1 MSKVEELK
9 LAAAKLTPEE
19 QFELFKWWTETD
31 QFKRRQLE
39 TLRRDLAAGIT
50 QLDQGKYRSY
60 TEETVAKLAEE
71 IGSAGRKRMAKRK
84 PSCIDLSG
92 AG

>member
-19 QFELFKWWTETD
+19 QFELFKWTETD

-39 TLRRDLAAGIT
+39 TLRRNLAAGIT

-71 IGSAGRKRMAKRK
+71 IGSAARKRMAKRK
-84 PSCIDLSG
+84 PSFIDLSG